1 MQDDF
6 QDKCKLNKIT
16 LPLELNKSKLLKK
29 ILAAKPVVDN
39 TEPVRKISSEEEP

>member
-1 MQDDF
+1 MLQKKPDLRPSIDEIIMQDDF

-29 ILAAKPVVDN
+29 I
-39 TEPVRKISSEEEP
+39 